1 MEELEAREYTSIV
14 LQNIS
19 QTITEVLSKNL
30 QDYIDFEDNEQEADF
45 VLSLMDIRRKANE
58 LNRKLSRKTG
68 QL

>member
-1 MEELEAREYTSIV
+1 MKELEAREYTSIV

>member
-45 VLSLMDIRRKANE
+45 VLSLMDIRRKVNE

-68 QL
+68 